1 MKHYIAVK
9 INELYTRT
17 QMNVTKNSIE
27 QRFGQNILNQIV
39 VKLEWK

>member
-9 INELYTRT
+9 INELYTKT

-27 QRFGQNILNQIV
+27 QKMQDKAF
-39 VKLEWK
+39 